1 MKTASVTTILGLIL
15 ISGALLAATTTP
27 TGHGDSRSRV
37 AFERLDRDRDQRISR
52 EEAEANAGL
61 ATHFAKF
68 DRDSDDTL
76 SYTEFLRHDRPGTA
90 KASEDVPSDEQG

>member
-1 MKTASVTTILGLIL
+1 MRAASVTTVLGLIL

-27 TGHGDSRSRV
+27 TGHGDGSSRA
-37 AFERLDRDRDQRISR
+37 AFERLDRNGDQRIDR
-52 EEAEANAGL
+52 QEAEANAGL

-76 SYTEFLRHDRPGTA
+76 SFKEFLRHDDPGA
-90 KASEDVPSDEQG
+90 VQASEQAHNDEQG